1 MESQS
6 QTSGPR
12 AILVLIGI
20 VAMGMAV
27 PAFFRWQV
35 SLAEDNRDQ
44 IRRESPTTAEGRLQ
58 LYLELASPGIHQAI
72 SMSRF
77 SAERPWIVTHVVRSA
92 DPKQPPAIYGV
103 DIEDLPRNFVRQEG
117 LDVVISMPAPS
128 LMARDVLVGDN
139 AMGVQVFPAGSNP
152 EGVDILERRL
162 RFALNRMIDSLP
174 KDISAARYRF
184 EFTGWPE
191 PEGSP
196 QVGSE
201 GSRAPSELPQD
212 Q

>member
-6 QTSGPR
+6 QPSGPR
-12 AILVLIGI
+12 AILILLGI

-35 SLAEDNRDQ
+35 SLAEANRDQ
-44 IRRESPTTAEGRLQ
+44 IRNESPTTAEGRLQ

-92 DPKQPPAIYGV
+92 DSKQPPAIYGV

-117 LDVVISMPAPS
+117 LDVVISMPGPT

-139 AMGVQVFPAGSNP
+139 AMGVQVFPPGSNP
-152 EGVDILERRL
+152 EGIGILERRL
-162 RFALNRMIDSLP
+162 RFALQRMIKSLP